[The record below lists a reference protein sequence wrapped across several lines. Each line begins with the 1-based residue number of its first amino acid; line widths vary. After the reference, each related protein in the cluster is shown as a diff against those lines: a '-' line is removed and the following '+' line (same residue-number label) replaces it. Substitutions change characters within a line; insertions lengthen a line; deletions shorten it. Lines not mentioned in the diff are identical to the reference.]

1 MNRLK
6 LITPRVRLNAE
17 FAKDAAQSRMIMP
30 NHDFKFDK
38 FIGVYISPNSAGAPD
53 KQLKPPIIKTS
64 RILLILA
71 LNLFAVPIISVF
83 D

>member
-17 FAKDAAQSRMIMP
+17 FAKDTCQSLTIMP

-38 FIGVYISPNSAGAPD
+38 LIGVYISPNGVGAPS
-53 KQLKPPIIKTS
+53 KQLKPPIIKTP
-64 RILLILA
+64 RILSILA

>member
-1 MNRLK
+1 
-6 LITPRVRLNAE
+6 
-17 FAKDAAQSRMIMP
+17 MIMP

-38 FIGVYISPNSAGAPD
+38 FIGVYISPNGVGAPG
-53 KQLKPPIIKTS
+53 KQLKPPMIKTLH
-64 RILLILA
+64 ILSILA